1 VPHDFCKARGRQ
13 NKWGVPAYSGFHI
26 NRTLDFRELLQLIFV
41 EIFVFINYSNF
52 LFHLFHLFILLTD
65 MTMTHLCSVFN
76 RSIAD
81 YADYDDGDDDDD
93 DEMLL
98 YYIHLV

>member
-1 VPHDFCKARGRQ
+1 M
-13 NKWGVPAYSGFHI
+13 
-26 NRTLDFRELLQLIFV
+26 
-41 EIFVFINYSNF
+41 FINYSNF
-52 LFHLFHLFILLTD
+52 LFHLFILLTD

-93 DEMLL
+93 EMLM